1 MSNLRRQF
9 ERMMMVIIDEM
20 SLVAADMFYT
30 VHKRL
35 VEILYLKDMFADRG
49 VMLVGDLMQIPPV
62 QQQQHSM
69 FIIAYFFIDIYF
81 HKSDLFFSA
90 IFMEPSKPENKALY
104 NSDMNLWDS
113 CQVVNLKQNFRVG
126 ESPWNETLNR
136 IRFGEQTEEDI
147 KLLKSRY
154 VSNFKRE
161 NWDNAIH
168 AFYTNE
174 DVKNHNIKMLNKLK
188 GNLITL
194 TAYHQKGIA
203 KNITNHGTINQTQFE
218 EKLELKKGAKVMMVH
233 NVDIADGLV
242 NGVTGTAINFSFIT
256 VNGKKQVQAVIVKFD
271 DDEIGKQ
278 CRKEHSNFHPD
289 VKNRNGVPIF
299 KTKFAYQSQKQRSQ
313 RKTGK
318 DQWLQQY
325 PLKLAYASTGNNLQ
339 YLMKFKKFLYSKYV
353 LTRND
358 YFSFFQVTSYR
369 AGLYRPRK

>member
-81 HKSDLFFSA
+81 HKSDFFSA

-188 GNLITL
+188 GDLITL

-203 KNITNHGTINQTQFE
+203 KNITNHGTINQTKFE
-218 EKLELKKGAKVMMVH
+218 DKLELKIGAKVMMVH
-233 NVDIADGLV
+233 NIDIADGLV

-278 CRKEHSNFHPD
+278 CRKEHSTFHPD

-299 KTKFAYQSQKQRSQ
+299 RTKFAYQSEKQRSQ

-325 PLKLAYASTGNNLQ
+325 PLKLAYASTGNIYNNILL
-339 YLMKFKKFLYSKYV
+339 YLMKFKNFLYSWYAHEMITF
-353 LTRND
+353 L
-358 YFSFFQVTSYR
+358 FFRS
-369 AGLYRPRK
+369 

>member
-1 MSNLRRQF
+1 
-9 ERMMMVIIDEM
+9 
-20 SLVAADMFYT
+20 
-30 VHKRL
+30 
-35 VEILYLKDMFADRG
+35 
-49 VMLVGDLMQIPPV
+49 
-62 QQQQHSM
+62 
-69 FIIAYFFIDIYF
+69 
-81 HKSDLFFSA
+81 
-90 IFMEPSKPENKALY
+90 MEPSLLENKALY
-104 NSDMNLWDS
+104 KSDMNLWNS
-113 CQVVNLKQNFRVG
+113 FQVVNLRQNFRVG
-126 ESPWNETLNR
+126 KSPWNETLNR

-147 KLLKSRY
+147 NLLKSRY
-154 VSNFKRE
+154 ISNFQRDD
-161 NWDNAIH
+161 WDDAIH
-168 AFYTNE
+168 TFYKNE
-174 DVKNHNIKMLNKLK
+174 DVKSHNIKMLNKLQ
-188 GNLITL
+188 GDLITL
-194 TAYHQKGIA
+194 TAHHQKGIR

-325 PLKLAYASTGNNLQ
+325 PLKLAYASTGNNLL

>member
-1 MSNLRRQF
+1 
-9 ERMMMVIIDEM
+9 
-20 SLVAADMFYT
+20 
-30 VHKRL
+30 
-35 VEILYLKDMFADRG
+35 
-49 VMLVGDLMQIPPV
+49 
-62 QQQQHSM
+62 
-69 FIIAYFFIDIYF
+69 
-81 HKSDLFFSA
+81 
-90 IFMEPSKPENKALY
+90 MEPSKPENKALY

-188 GNLITL
+188 GDLITL

-203 KNITNHGTINQTQFE
+203 KNITNHGTINQTSFE
-218 EKLELKKGAKVMMVH
+218 DKLELKIGAKVMMVH
-233 NVDIADGLV
+233 NIDIADGLV

-278 CRKEHSNFHPD
+278 CRKEHSTFHPD

-299 KTKFAYQSQKQRSQ
+299 RTKFAYQSEKQRSQ

-325 PLKLAYASTGNNLQ
+325 PLKLAYASTGNIYNNILL
-339 YLMKFKKFLYSKYV
+339 YLMKFKKFLYSRYGHEMITF
-353 LTRND
+353 L
-358 YFSFFQVTSYR
+358 FFRS
-369 AGLYRPRK
+369 